1 MVATLFLVICYNHNG
16 KKDAHMRNM
25 DFNKYLSERII
36 ELRKRAG
43 LSAYAVAKAIGKQ
56 VDGYY
61 AYESGRRSIPVEIL
75 FKLSKLYK
83 ISMDDILNSE
93 VTYSREKALSFDLYS
108 SNEKKSIVI
117 HSQNDDIAFFE
128 VDEWTLDYFVKCS
141 DMSYNRKVL
150 LAVNGGYMEAVVTK
164 DEKGTSFCVL
174 NLKDNSSVFYTPKR
188 FINSVVIIGDYAGTL
203 NKHMAIESFF

>member
-1 MVATLFLVICYNHNG
+1 
-16 KKDAHMRNM
+16 MRNM
-25 DFNKYLSERII
+25 DFNKYLSKRII
-36 ELRKRAG
+36 ELRKKAG

-93 VTYSREKALSFDLYS
+93 VTYSRQKALSFDLYS

-128 VDEWTLDYFVKCS
+128 VDEWALDYFVKCS
-141 DMSYNRKVL
+141 DMAYNRKVL

-174 NLKDNSSVFYTPKR
+174 NLKDNSSTFYTPKK
-188 FINSVVIIGDYAGTL
+188 FINNVVIIGDYAGTL
-203 NKHMAIESFF
+203 NKQMAVESFF

>member
-1 MVATLFLVICYNHNG
+1 
-16 KKDAHMRNM
+16 MRNM

-36 ELRKRAG
+36 ELRKKAG

-128 VDEWTLDYFVKCS
+128 VDEWTLDYFVKCN
-141 DMSYNRKVL
+141 DMAYNRKVL

-174 NLKDNSSVFYTPKR
+174 NLKDNSSVFYTPKK

-203 NKHMAIESFF
+203 NKQMAIESFF

>member
-1 MVATLFLVICYNHNG
+1 
-16 KKDAHMRNM
+16 MRNM